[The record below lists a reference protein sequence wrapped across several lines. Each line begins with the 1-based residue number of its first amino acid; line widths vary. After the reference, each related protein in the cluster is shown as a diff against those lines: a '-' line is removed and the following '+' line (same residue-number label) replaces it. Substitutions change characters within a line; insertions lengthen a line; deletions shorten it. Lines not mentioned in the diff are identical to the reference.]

1 AAAES
6 GGVSWEILT
15 SMKQYLQE
23 AEKSLLDIFY
33 SGTNSFWEEVL
44 SGLVSLAEDGERLGL
59 HQAGI
64 CFSRIAELLKGK
76 RHQMEFEPGP
86 VIEVMEELLSY
97 IRACREKL
105 SYDMALA
112 LMKNKNF
119 RKG

>member
-1 AAAES
+1 
-6 GGVSWEILT
+6 
-15 SMKQYLQE
+15 
-23 AEKSLLDIFY
+23 
-33 SGTNSFWEEVL
+33 
-44 SGLVSLAEDGERLGL
+44 
-59 HQAGI
+59 
-64 CFSRIAELLKGK
+64 
-76 RHQMEFEPGP
+76 MEFEPGP